1 MKTLLGTRA
10 AGHIILAINTAALFM
25 HILILWN
32 ILPYEFVWGGRL
44 KSQEDLVIFEM
55 ISILIQMVFIL
66 IVAVKLGYFL
76 NGRFKKTVN
85 VGLWI
90 MFGIMVLNSAGNAAS
105 NSDLEKQLM
114 TPLTVLL
121 ALLVL
126 RLAIEKES
134 EKTNV

>member
-1 MKTLLGTRA
+1 MKTVLGTRM
-10 AGHIILAINTAALFM
+10 AGNIILAINTAALFM
-25 HILILWN
+25 HILIVLN
-32 ILPYEFVWGGRL
+32 ILPYDFVWGGRL
-44 KSQEDLVIFEM
+44 KSQEDLIIFET
-55 ISILIQMVFIL
+55 ISLLVQTVFIL

-76 NGRFKKTVN
+76 KGRFKKTVN
-85 VGLWI
+85 VGLWT

-105 NSDLEKQLM
+105 NSDLEKLLM

-134 EKTNV
+134 EKTNG

>member
-1 MKTLLGTRA
+1 MKTVLGMRM
-10 AGHIILAINTAALFM
+10 AGNIILAINTAALFM
-25 HILILWN
+25 HILIVLN
-32 ILPYEFVWGGRL
+32 ILPYDFVWGGSL
-44 KSQEDLVIFEM
+44 KSQEDLIIFET
-55 ISILIQMVFIL
+55 ISLLVQTVFIL

-76 NGRFKKTVN
+76 KGRFKKTVN
-85 VGLWI
+85 VGLWT

-105 NSDLEKQLM
+105 NSDLEKLLM

-134 EKTNV
+134 EKTNG